1 MRVPGPNING
11 MDAGGGRHQT
21 AFIRRPN
28 TNSVDPFVPFAIQ
41 ASHLLYIE
49 RNFYSTNIEMDYNQ
63 NGSPVT

>member
-28 TNSVDPFVPFAIQ
+28 TNSVDPFIPFAIQ

-49 RNFYSTNIEMDYNQ
+49 DNFYDMKIVTDYNP
-63 NGSPVT
+63 GVSPVK